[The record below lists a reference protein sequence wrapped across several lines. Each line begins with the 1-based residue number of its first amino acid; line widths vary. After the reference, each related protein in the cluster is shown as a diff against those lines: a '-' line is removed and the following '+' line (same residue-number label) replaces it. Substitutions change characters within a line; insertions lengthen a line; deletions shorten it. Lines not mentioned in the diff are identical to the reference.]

1 MNKKEKSKL
10 YHGTIHSADIGKI
23 KKLFSVDD
31 NDGKKIAAAYERFPQ
46 HLVFVRPG
54 YRPDGWILFGWTD
67 EQDNGV
73 KEAIWLLEQ
82 AQGAYE
88 NRREEFDKDWAAG
101 EYSPL
106 GCHVV
111 PDELITIEGEMS
123 RKHAEGS
130 ENK

>member
-1 MNKKEKSKL
+1 MNKEEKSKL
-10 YHGTIHSADIGKI
+10 YYGTIHTADLDKI
-23 KKLFSVDD
+23 KKLFDVGD
-31 NDGKKIAAAYERFPQ
+31 NDGRKIAAAYEKFPP

-67 EQDNGV
+67 KQDNGV

-88 NRREEFDKDWAAG
+88 NRREEFDNDWAAG
-101 EYSPL
+101 EYSPW

-111 PDELITIEGEMS
+111 PDELITIDGEMTRKS
-123 RKHAEGS
+123 RRG
-130 ENK
+130 ENQ

>member
-1 MNKKEKSKL
+1 MSQREKRKL
-10 YHGTIHSADIGKI
+10 YYGTIHSADIGKI

-31 NDGKKIAAAYERFPQ
+31 NDGKKIAAAYEKFPQ

-67 EQDNGV
+67 KQDNSV

-82 AQGAYE
+82 AQGVYE

-101 EYSPL
+101 EYSPW

-111 PDELITIEGEMS
+111 PDELITIESEMTGES
-123 RKHAEGS
+123 DERG
-130 ENK
+130 ENQ

>member
-1 MNKKEKSKL
+1 MSQREKSKL
-10 YHGTIHSADIGKI
+10 YYGTIHSADIGKI

-46 HLVFVRPG
+46 HLVFARPG
-54 YRPDGWILFGWTD
+54 YRTDGWTLFGWTF
-67 EQDNGV
+67 EQDDSV

-82 AQGAYE
+82 AHGAYE

-101 EYSPL
+101 EYSPW
-106 GCHVV
+106 GCHVF
-111 PDELITIEGEMS
+111 PDELITVEGEMS

>member
-1 MNKKEKSKL
+1 MSHREKRKL
-10 YHGTIHSADIGKI
+10 YYGTIHSADLDKI

-31 NDGKKIAAAYERFPQ
+31 ENGKKIASAYEKFPP
-46 HLVFVRPG
+46 HLVFIRPG

-67 EQDNGV
+67 EQYNCV

-101 EYSPL
+101 EYSPW

-123 RKHAEGS
+123 RKHAEWS